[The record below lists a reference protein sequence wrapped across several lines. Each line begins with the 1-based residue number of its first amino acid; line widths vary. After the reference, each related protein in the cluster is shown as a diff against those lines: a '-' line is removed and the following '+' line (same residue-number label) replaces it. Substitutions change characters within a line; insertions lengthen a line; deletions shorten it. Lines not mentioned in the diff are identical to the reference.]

1 MLKNNKKKGFSLI
14 ELVAVIAIMAIVAML
29 LVPGLMRHTEESRA
43 GKDVTSMDEVTNA
56 VLLSVSDQ
64 KGYDEMVQYSLTDNV
79 SCYIDKTTE
88 NGYTKIITREQVG
101 NVLAQYSFD
110 DDCRRMD
117 ETPYTLAGNMR
128 GVTITFEP
136 DHTNA
141 NATYN
146 LKDAV
151 INKFVGPNNN
161 VKLENCEYV
170 YSSLKAAMGETIVL
184 DSNTYKNS
192 EFTIFIRLGTTGGND
207 ADKQDAV
214 KVYGQYSGT
223 NLMAED
229 ITYSTAIDRNSN
241 VENNNG
247 NQDNGGNDGN
257 GNGGINNGGTPDY
270 DSGDLNNGGSLGN
283 GGEVEREVIPEGG
296 IYKTGFTKTE
306 EGWNYG
312 DMWIEDAGVITLTA
326 GDYFPEKPSA
336 GDWYSYGE
344 YEYGYGSYCDCLDGW
359 CKSYIED
366 GGWAV
371 RYVGSSTTAP
381 EMLREIVGKP
391 ITNLQEA
398 FYGTSVRVAPTIP
411 ETVTNM
417 FGCFENSNIR
427 DVSKIVI
434 PRGCTSTA
442 YLFTRCSSLID
453 ASTMTMGDH
462 VTDASSMFMYC
473 SNLKKAPRMSS
484 GLTDIITCFSNCTS
498 LTSVDL
504 SNCTKLE
511 YVQSAFEKCTSLK
524 TAPKFVSGWN
534 FSGTFRDCTALV
546 ESPELPASAVHL
558 YSMFYGCTSLQK
570 APILHGEVECVNY
583 MFGKCTSL
591 RSVTVH
597 TNKINKTE
605 IGGIFTQDQ
614 AGGCAGMF
622 DKTTQKIYLIG
633 TANKSVKNLMA
644 TQCSNSN
651 VIVPASYFYIDGK
664 IYQSDEG
671 MTLSAWVNSSYNT
684 DGYKLSGQTVWNST
698 STKYLNKSASVTISQ
713 GTTFTLK

>member
-43 GKDVTSMDEVTNA
+43 GKDITSMDEVTNA

-101 NVLAQYSFD
+101 NIQAQYSFD

-151 INKFVGPNNN
+151 INKFVGPNND
-161 VKLENCEYV
+161 VKLVSCEYV

-192 EFTIFIRLGTTGGND
+192 EFTVFIRLGTTGGND
-207 ADKQDAV
+207 AEKQDAV

-223 NLMAED
+223 NLIAED

-247 NQDNGGNDGN
+247 NQDNGGNGGN
-257 GNGGINNGGTPDY
+257 GNGGTNNGGTPDY
-270 DSGDLNNGGSLGN
+270 DSGDLNNGGSLGG

-296 IYKTGFTKTE
+296 IYKTGYTQTE
-306 EGWNYG
+306 MGWNYG
-312 DMWIEDAGVITLTA
+312 DVWIEDANVKTLVA
-326 GDYFPEKPSA
+326 GDYFPEKPLP
-336 GDWYSYGE
+336 GDRYTYGE
-344 YEYGYGSYCDCLDGW
+344 YEYGYGSYHDPLDGW
-359 CKSYIED
+359 CDSGVSD

-371 RYVGSSTTAP
+371 AYIGRSTTAP
-381 EMLREIVGKP
+381 EMLREIANKP
-391 ITNLQEA
+391 ITNLSET

-417 FGCFENSNIR
+417 FGCFESSSIS

-434 PRGCTSTA
+434 PRSCTKIS
-442 YLFTRCSSLID
+442 YMFSRCSSLVD
-453 ASTMTMGDH
+453 ASTMKIGDH
-462 VTDASSMFMYC
+462 VTDMNAMFMYC
-473 SNLKKAPRMSS
+473 KNLTKAPQMPANLYTMTNCFKDCSKLKTVDMSR
-484 GLTDIITCFSNCTS
+484 
-498 LTSVDL
+498 
-504 SNCTKLE
+504 CTKLE
-511 YVQSAFEKCTSLK
+511 YAMSAFENCKAMTV
-524 TAPKFVSGWN
+524 APKFVSGKE
-534 FSGTFRDCTALV
+534 FSSMFRGCTALL
-546 ESPELPASAVHL
+546 ESPELPSTVTVVR
-558 YSMFYGCTSLQK
+558 SMFVGCTSLKKAPIIHSNIQTASYMFSGCTSLQ
-570 APILHGEVECVNY
+570 EVV
-583 MFGKCTSL
+583 
-591 RSVTVH
+591 VH
-597 TNKINKTE
+597 SNHIYLTEYADYNSCNKIFEGTTKT
-605 IGGIFTQDQ
+605 
-614 AGGCAGMF
+614 
-622 DKTTQKIYLIG
+622 IYIKG
-633 TANKSVKNLMA
+633 TANQSVKEAMA
-644 TQCSNSN
+644 SQCPNN
-651 VIVPASYFYIDGK
+651 NCIV
-664 IYQSDEG
+664 Q
-671 MTLSAWVNSSYNT
+671 
-684 DGYKLSGQTVWNST
+684 
-698 STKYLNKSASVTISQ
+698 
-713 GTTFTLK
+713 